1 MKKNVFPLAISL
13 VMLLLIGCQDHSM
26 TNPVSSQPLNK
37 TSINQRNIVEG
48 VIPLDYK
55 LMDPFRRNIEYRLI
69 GDIDFTE
76 KPINLISSETFAE
89 KEEKLTEALI
99 ANLKIISSAD
109 IKNDSWKI
117 SANSDDI
124 IKFSSDN
131 ADILLKSYP
140 IIGME
145 NRTDLVCRFIVTP
158 NGEKLDKVMLES
170 PVLKNTAQSN

>member
-1 MKKNVFPLAISL
+1 MKKILFPLAISL
-13 VMLLLIGCQDHSM
+13 VTILLIGCQDNST

-37 TSINQRNIVEG
+37 TSINQIKTVEG

-55 LMDPFRRNIEYRLI
+55 LMDPLRRDIEYRLI

-89 KEEKLTEALI
+89 KEEKLTEAVI